1 MPIPKNKEEL
11 TDSIVSNYQKLK
23 IELIEIPVSLTDRKE
38 LPGHSQNQ
46 IISVHNLLA
55 YLVGWGELL
64 LKWQHKKRNKIHV
77 DFPETGF
84 KWTELGMLAEKF
96 YKDYQTYEFVK
107 LLIKW
112 EMTHLEI
119 LTLVNQSSNKE
130 LYETEWYRKWTLG
143 RMIQLNS
150 ASPYL
155 NVYKRIRK
163 WKKQKVSK

>member
-46 IISVHNLLA
+46 IISIHNLLA

-64 LKWQHKKRNKIHV
+64 LKWHQNKKNNNHV

-96 YKDYQTYEFVK
+96 YNDYQSYEYDE
-107 LLIKW
+107 LLKKW
-112 EMTHLEI
+112 EMINQEI

-130 LYETEWYRKWTLG
+130 LYETEWYKKWPLG

-155 NVYKRIRK
+155 NACKRIRK